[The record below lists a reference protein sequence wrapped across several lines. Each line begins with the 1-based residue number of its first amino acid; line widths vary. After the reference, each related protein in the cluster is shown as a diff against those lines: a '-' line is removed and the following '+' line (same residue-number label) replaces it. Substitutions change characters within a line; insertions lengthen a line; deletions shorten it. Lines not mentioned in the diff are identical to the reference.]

1 MYSKFHIRTY
11 VYSLT
16 LIAYNIT
23 YTVPTIVCISLIV
36 SQYLQFQLICLVVVL
51 YDCSILGIGCSSCL
65 SVDSDFNCG
74 YCNDLSDCVLRGQC
88 GSGIF
93 VVPPNFTLCGEPEV
107 ASVSLLYLQIYM
119 Y

>member
-1 MYSKFHIRTY
+1 MYVH
-11 VYSLT
+11 VL
-16 LIAYNIT
+16 
-23 YTVPTIVCISLIV
+23 LIV

-51 YDCSILGIGCSSCL
+51 YDCSRLGIGCSSCL
-65 SVDSDFNCG
+65 SVGSDFNCG

-107 ASVSLLYLQIYM
+107 DSVSLLYTYIHISVNRTL
-119 Y
+119 